1 MADNRVIC
9 VGCALW
15 DTIFS
20 VDHIPS
26 RGTKILPRQAVQA
39 ASGMATAAAVS
50 IARLG
55 GPVALW
61 ARIGDDATG
70 TMLIDDLSQSGVC
83 TAWIRQVPGGRT
95 PFSTILVDRDGE
107 RLVVPFIDPTLE
119 ADAAWLPLDDIA
131 GAAAVMADMRWLQ
144 GAHAAFSAARRLG
157 VPTLLDADVAAVQ
170 DLNALI
176 PLADHVLFSEPA
188 LQLLAGNVP
197 PEEALLALASR
208 CEAKV
213 IGVTLGERGS
223 LIWQR
228 EAASTAV
235 QHFTTPHIRA
245 IDTLNAGDV
254 WHGTYAY
261 GLAHGWTLAERV
273 RAASV
278 AAAIKCEVFGGHRGA
293 PTLAQLVARLGA
305 EMSPC

>member
-70 TMLIDDLSQSGVC
+70 TMLIEDLSQSGVC

-107 RLVVPFIDPTLE
+107 RLVVPFIDPALE
-119 ADAAWLPLDDIA
+119 ADAAWLPLEDIA

-144 GAHAAFSAARRLG
+144 GARAALTEARRVG
-157 VPTLLDADVAAVQ
+157 VPTILDADVAAVE
-170 DLNALI
+170 DLKALM
-176 PLADHVLFSEPA
+176 PLADHLLFSEPA
-188 LQLLAGNVP
+188 LRLLADNAK
-197 PEEALLALASR
+197 PEDALLALASHTD
-208 CEAKV
+208 AKV

-228 EAASTAV
+228 DVSSTEV
-235 QHFTTPHIRA
+235 HHFPTPRIRA
-245 IDTLNAGDV
+245 VDTLNAGDV

-261 GLAHGWTLAERV
+261 GLAHGWALADSV

-278 AAAIKCEVFGGHRGA
+278 AAAMKCEVFGGYLGA
-293 PTLAQLVARLGA
+293 PRMAELVKRMASAYR
-305 EMSPC
+305 P